1 MSKSEGKKIA
11 IRFSDRVMGN
21 LEILPKLPFIV
32 GNFINLFGFYGASST
47 YSSYYP
53 SNAFDGSTSSMW
65 YTRTSGEQWIQ
76 VSTVRPI
83 RLGGFRWYL
92 GSNYRPKDFKVQGS
106 DDGVNWTDLFTGT
119 SDDTQGW
126 KEYYWQYADAYLYHR
141 WTITTRFSSYLYLY
155 EIEAFVHDEKA
166 IKVTGIQRDFVGGEL
181 KEVDYAIK
189 KIEHHPTEGNTLL
202 ITLHDN
208 YQEAFDEVEDVI
220 TIQYK
225 GQLGNLIGY
234 GGALEDFTV
243 GFYPTELIPSPNPGI
258 EEILTVSVNTLT
270 VLVPI
275 TYHDIFD
282 LSERIRVVGLT
293 ITTQLI
299 YSSIENP

>member
-1 MSKSEGKKIA
+1 
-11 IRFSDRVMGN
+11 MG
-21 LEILPKLPFIV
+21 
-32 GNFINLFGFYGASST
+32 SSH
-47 YSSYYP
+47 
-53 SNAFDGSTSSMW
+53 
-65 YTRTSGEQWIQ
+65 
-76 VSTVRPI
+76 
-83 RLGGFRWYL
+83 
-92 GSNYRPKDFKVQGS
+92 RPKDFKVQGS
-106 DDGVNWTDLFTGT
+106 NDGVNWTDLFTGT
-119 SDDTQGW
+119 SEDTQGW

-141 WTITTRFSSYLYLY
+141 WTVTTRYSSYLYLY

-166 IKVTGIQRDFVGGEL
+166 IKVTGLQRDYVGGEL

-189 KIEHHPTEGNTLL
+189 KIEHHPTAENTLL

>member
-32 GNFINLFGFYGASST
+32 GKFVNLFGFYRASST

-65 YTRTSGEQWIQ
+65 YTRTTGEQWIQ

-106 DDGVNWTDLFTGT
+106 DDGVNWTDLFIGT
-119 SDDTQGW
+119 SEDTAGW

-141 WTITTRFSSYLYLY
+141 WTITTRYSSYLYLY

-208 YQEAFDEVEDVI
+208 YQEAFDEVEGVI
-220 TIQYK
+220 TVQYK

-234 GGALEDFTV
+234 GGALEDFSV

>member
-21 LEILPKLPFIV
+21 LEILPKLPLIV
-32 GNFINLFGFYGASST
+32 GKFINLFGFYAASST

-65 YTRTSGEQWIQ
+65 YTRTTGGQWIQ

-92 GSNYRPKDFKVQGS
+92 GSSYRPKDFKVQGS
-106 DDGVNWTDLFTGT
+106 DDGVNWTDLFIGT
-119 SDDTQGW
+119 SEDTAGW

-141 WTITTRFSSYLYLY
+141 WTVTTRYSSYLYLY

-166 IKVTGIQRDFVGGEL
+166 IMVTGLQRDYVVGEL

-189 KIEHHPTEGNTLL
+189 KIEHHPTEENTLL

-208 YQEAFDEVEDVI
+208 YQEAFDEVEGAI

-225 GQLGNLIGY
+225 GKLGNLIGY

-243 GFYPTELIPSPNPGI
+243 GFYPTDLISSPNPGI
-258 EEILTVSVNTLT
+258 EERLTVGVNTGA
-270 VLVPI
+270 VLIPV
-275 TYHDIFD
+275 TYHNIYD